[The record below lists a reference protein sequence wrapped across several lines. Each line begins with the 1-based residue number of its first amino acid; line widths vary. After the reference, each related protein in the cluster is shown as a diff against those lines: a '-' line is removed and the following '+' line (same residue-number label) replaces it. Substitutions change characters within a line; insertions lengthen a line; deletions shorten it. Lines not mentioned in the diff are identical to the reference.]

1 MKEENKKLEET
12 SRRSFFNKGII
23 AGAVALLGFGFTEAA
38 PEENE
43 EKVKLLTA
51 DGKLV
56 EVPKKIL
63 PKRSGNVV
71 SNKDLFKWIEKNK
84 K

>member
-43 EKVKLLTA
+43 EKVKQELFFLE
-51 DGKLV
+51 G
-56 EVPKKIL
+56 IL
-63 PKRSGNVV
+63 
-71 SNKDLFKWIEKNK
+71 NKVTRIIQV
-84 K
+84 